1 MWGPFERAL
10 FPASSWPGT
19 CSVVA
24 SEPEASHRAAARGS
38 AGGVLLKDTEN
49 TRAWPNGASPS
60 LRKVALLGNHLP
72 RQCGIAT
79 FTSDLAVAITDEFSE
94 IDCTVVAMNDPG
106 RKYAYP
112 ERVTFEIAATDIA
125 AYRRGA
131 DSINASAADIVSVQ
145 HEYGIFGGKAGNHVL
160 ALLRDL
166 RMPIVT
172 TLHTI
177 LAEPDPQQRAV
188 MAELTRLSARL
199 VCMSASG
206 AALLRDTYGV
216 PENKIDLIPHGV
228 PHLPDAQQS
237 KAKLGVEGKP
247 MILTFGLLSSGK
259 GIEHVIDAMP
269 DILRQHPTAIYV
281 IVGATHPHVKE
292 SQGESYRLMLEARA
306 RRLGVDANVVFHN
319 RFVEPHEV
327 TEFLAAADIYVTPY
341 LDPHQAT
348 SGTLAYAVGSGK
360 ATISTAYLYARELL
374 AEGRGVLVPWPK
386 DDPQGIARA
395 VLSILGDET
404 LASGLRERAAA
415 FGQGMFWPQVA
426 RSYIN
431 SFERARTEHAAKR
444 RASLES
450 RAAVAQRTP
459 DMPEVNLEHL
469 KLLTDSTGII
479 QHAVFSVP
487 RYQDG
492 YCLDDNA
499 RALLLTTQLQGQG
512 GEDDK
517 AIRSLAARYLAFV
530 SHAFDPE
537 SGRFHN
543 FMSYGREWLDIQGS
557 EDSHGRA
564 IWGLGTVAADA
575 KDAGH
580 RGLAASLFCGAL
592 PVLTD
597 VVSPRAWAYA
607 LLGIDAYL
615 RSPTPDSQAATMRER
630 LAQRLLTLYRD
641 TSRPAWH
648 WFEERATYGNARL
661 SQALIVTGARL
672 ASDEMIAV
680 GLQSLEWLCE
690 VQRAGTD
697 GYFTPIGSNGFY
709 ESGQEKAAFDQQP
722 VEACGM
728 VSACLDAQ
736 RVTGSARWMVEA
748 RRAFNW
754 FFGQNALRQPVY
766 DAETG
771 ACHDALHVDRV
782 NQNQGAEA
790 TLSFLSSLVE
800 MRAAIKASRVSD
812 IHARGQMPQK
822 KQAI

>member
-1 MWGPFERAL
+1 
-10 FPASSWPGT
+10 
-19 CSVVA
+19 
-24 SEPEASHRAAARGS
+24 
-38 AGGVLLKDTEN
+38 LKDTEN
-49 TRAWPNGASPS
+49 TRAWPNGASPA

-79 FTSDLAVAITDEFSE
+79 FTSDLAGAITDELPD
-94 IDCTVVAMNDPG
+94 IDCSVVAMTDPG

-112 ERVTFEIAATDIA
+112 ARVSFEIAATELA

-131 DSINASAADIVSVQ
+131 DFLNASGADIVSVQ

-188 MAELTRLSARL
+188 MAELTRLSSRL

-206 AALLRDTYGV
+206 AALLRDAYGV
-216 PENKIDLIPHGV
+216 SESKIDLIPHGV

-237 KAKLGVEGKP
+237 KAKLGVLGKP

-281 IVGATHPHVKE
+281 VVGATHPHVKE

-306 RRLGVDANVVFHN
+306 RRLGVDGNVVFHN

-360 ATISTAYLYARELL
+360 ATISTSYLYARELL
-374 AEGRGVLVPWPK
+374 GEGRGILVPWPK

-395 VLSILGDET
+395 VTSILGDET
-404 LASGLRERAAA
+404 LAAGLRERAAA
-415 FGQGMFWPQVA
+415 FGTGMFWPQVA
-426 RSYIN
+426 RAYVE
-431 SFERARTEHAAKR
+431 SFERARTEHTAKR
-444 RASLES
+444 RASLEG
-450 RAAVAQRTP
+450 RAAVAQRAP
-459 DMPEVNLEHL
+459 DLPEVNLQHL
-469 KLLTDSTGII
+469 ELLTDSTGIL

-499 RALLLTTQLQGQG
+499 RALLLTTQLQSQG
-512 GEDDK
+512 GHDDV
-517 AIRSLAARYLAFV
+517 ALRSMSARYLAFI
-530 SHAFDPE
+530 SHSFDPA

-543 FMSYGREWLDIQGS
+543 FMSYGREWLDVQGS

-564 IWGLGTVAADA
+564 IWGLGVVAADA

-580 RGLAASLFCGAL
+580 RGLAASLFHGAL
-592 PVLTD
+592 PVLID
-597 VVSPRAWAYA
+597 FASPRAWAYA

-615 RSPTPDSQAATMRER
+615 RGSLADGQAEAVRER
-630 LAQRLLTLYRD
+630 MALRLLALYRQI
-641 TSRPAWH
+641 SRPAWH
-648 WFEERATYGNARL
+648 WFEERVTYGNARL
-661 SQALIVTGARL
+661 SQALIVTGARI
-672 ASDEMIAV
+672 ASDEMMAA
-680 GLQSLEWLCE
+680 GLESLEWLCE
-690 VQRAGTD
+690 VQRAAGSD
-697 GYFTPIGSNGFY
+697 AYFAPIGSNGFY
-709 ESGQEKAAFDQQP
+709 ESGHEKAAFDQQP

-736 RVTGSARWMVEA
+736 RLTGNPRWMAEA

-754 FFGQNALRQPVY
+754 FLGQNSLHLPVY

-771 ACHDALHVDRV
+771 ACHDAVHADRV

-800 MRAAIKASRVSD
+800 MRAAVKASRVSD